1 MTSPTISDQAEAE
14 MWSVIRDDARSSLSR
29 ATTVSFIYLIAALAV
44 GAFLL
49 SAVAELS
56 EDAVYYVGW
65 EEKEVLITWMRSLI
79 WVYAGIA
86 VAASVIWILVQLS
99 LRGSLPVVIATIV
112 SKIPGLGRAIQTIA
126 LANFC
131 QSIYRSVVNSK
142 TYGDAFRAASDE
154 TRFTPLRPWIDRS
167 AARLDSGQSW
177 ENALLRPPIKDHP
190 LAAVIAIGQSQLSR
204 EETIHMWHRAASDS
218 HWLLQT
224 RSQRTVRHLFRVG
237 LIGSL
242 FTAGLAILATNTN
255 IVLMIEGLTFTGWW
269 F

>member
-112 SKIPGLGRAIQTIA
+112 SKIPGLGRAIQTIDRWSTQKLMA
-126 LANFC
+126 TPFEPPLTKLDSLRFGFGSIAPPRDWTPANHGKTPFSAH
-131 QSIYRSVVNSK
+131 QSK
-142 TYGDAFRAASDE
+142 TI
-154 TRFTPLRPWIDRS
+154 PWR
-167 AARLDSGQSW
+167 R
-177 ENALLRPPIKDHP
+177 
-190 LAAVIAIGQSQLSR
+190 
-204 EETIHMWHRAASDS
+204 
-218 HWLLQT
+218 
-224 RSQRTVRHLFRVG
+224 
-237 LIGSL
+237 
-242 FTAGLAILATNTN
+242 
-255 IVLMIEGLTFTGWW
+255 
-269 F
+269 

>member
-1 MTSPTISDQAEAE
+1 MTFSTISDQAELE

-29 ATTVSFIYLIAALAV
+29 ATTIGFIYLIAALAV
-44 GAFLL
+44 GTFLL

-65 EEKEVLITWMRSLI
+65 EEKEVVVTWMRSMM

-86 VAASVIWILVQLS
+86 VIAGIGWLVVQLS
-99 LRGSLPVVIATIV
+99 LRGSLPVVVATII

-126 LANFC
+126 MANFC
-131 QSIYRSVVNSK
+131 QSIYQSVVNSK

-154 TRFTPLRPWIDRS
+154 TRFTPLRLWIDRS

-177 ENALLRPPIKDHP
+177 EHALLRPPIKDHP
-190 LAAVIAIGQSQLSR
+190 LAAVIAMGQSQLSR
-204 EETIHMWHRAASDS
+204 EETIRMWHQAASDS

-237 LIGSL
+237 LIGAL
-242 FTAGLAILATNTN
+242 FTAGLAILSTNTN
-255 IVLMIEGLTFTGWW
+255 IVLMLDGLTYSGGW